1 MLRSLIERVASRW
14 ARPAPAARSAAAD
27 AAASSAGPAP
37 TRPSVGGARLPEG
50 SLAGIG
56 ARRPLLSADGAV
68 AGFEFRLSD
77 TLVRRAAGPARAAYT
92 QAILMAMR
100 ATAGAGRIGL
110 VELPGSWLLGP
121 QAAALLAPGMMVC
134 LRREAGSDD
143 PASLRSAVDAVRA
156 GGARAGCL
164 AVPPGGIGPGDRPDF
179 LLLRPSERLPLAP
192 MLQAVKRAAASAQR
206 PCLVATD
213 LPGLEVVERALE
225 SGIDFASGSLSAAGE
240 PAEPLPVSPTIQRLC
255 ALLNRLLRGEDPVR
269 LADDIKRD
277 VSLSVQLLRQVGS
290 AHYARA
296 RAIDSVEAA
305 VLLMGRDGLY
315 RWLSQV
321 LVRSAGAR
329 PTRRAVQGVT
339 LARAR
344 LLELLAARRGEPHP
358 PSLFTLGLASMLPT
372 LFETSVREA
381 LGSIELVPEARAA
394 LLETS
399 GPWIGYLELA
409 RALDRQDLG
418 AAEALAEPFGGL
430 AVVLELAEQ
439 SWAWSAEQDAAG

>member
-1 MLRSLIERVASRW
+1 VAG
-14 ARPAPAARSAAAD
+14 AEAAA
-27 AAASSAGPAP
+27 A
-37 TRPSVGGARLPEG
+37 

-77 TLVRRAAGPARAAYT
+77 ALIRRAAVPAQAAYT
-92 QAILMAMR
+92 QAILTAMR

-110 VELPGSWLLGP
+110 AELPASWLLKP
-121 QAAALLAPGMMVC
+121 QAGALLAPGMMVC
-134 LRREAGSDD
+134 LRREADSDD
-143 PASLRSAVDAVRA
+143 PSSLRSAVEAVRA

-164 AVPPGGIGPGDRPDF
+164 VDPPGGIGPGDRPDF
-179 LLLRPSERLPLAP
+179 LLLRPSARLPVGS
-192 MLQAVKRAAASAQR
+192 MLQAVKRAAANRQR

-213 LPGLEVVERALE
+213 LPGLEVVELALE
-225 SGIDFASGSLSAAGE
+225 NGIDFASGSLSAAGE

-255 ALLNRLLRGEDPVR
+255 LLLNRLLRGEDPVR
-269 LADDIKRD
+269 LADDVKRD
-277 VSLSVQLLRQVGS
+277 VSLSVQLLRHVGS
-290 AHYARA
+290 AHYARG
-296 RAIDSVEAA
+296 RAVDTVEGA

-344 LLELLAARRGEPHP
+344 LLELLAAQRGEPHP
-358 PSLFTLGLASMLPT
+358 ASLFTLGLASMLPT

-394 LLETS
+394 LLETT
-399 GPWIGYLELA
+399 GPWIGYLQLA
-409 RALDRQDLG
+409 IALERQDLD
-418 AAEALAEPFGGL
+418 AADVLAQPFGGL

-439 SWAWSAEQDAAG
+439 SWAWTAEQDAAG